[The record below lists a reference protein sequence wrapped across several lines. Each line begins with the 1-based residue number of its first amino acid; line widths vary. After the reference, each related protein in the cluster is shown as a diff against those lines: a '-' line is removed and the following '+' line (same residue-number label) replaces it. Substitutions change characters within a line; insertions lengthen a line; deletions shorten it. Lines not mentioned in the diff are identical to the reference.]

1 MAFHHGELD
10 SDTAERMLGNRVA
23 PDDAPP
29 DYREVARLLQAA
41 NTEAQPHDVKDDAIV
56 GAMVDAIVSPQPE
69 TKRKNMLTRM
79 VAAKAL
85 AAGAVVAL
93 TATGAAAATG
103 KLPDEAQ
110 HGLAQAAQHV
120 GINLPDAAN
129 HHAREH
135 TADLGPKTPPTT
147 PAADNASQPG
157 DDPADG
163 GSSTSTPTAA
173 TDQRD
178 PSGTEAGGNSSDN
191 HGAVVSQTAQN
202 ADPAGGKG
210 EEVSPVARDNNGAQ
224 VRSTHDNPSATT
236 PTPPTTPKP
245 APQPPNGSENGATH
259 SDGRSTVGS
268 ENGQGR
274 P

>member
-1 MAFHHGELD
+1 MAFHRGELD

-29 DYREVARLLQAA
+29 DFREVARLLQAA

-79 VAAKAL
+79 VTAKAL

-103 KLPDEAQ
+103 SLPDNAQ

-120 GINLPDAAN
+120 GINLPDTAN

-135 TADLGPKTPPTT
+135 TTNLGPKTT
-147 PAADNASQPG
+147 PAPAGAEHASPG
-157 DDPADG
+157 DDAND
-163 GSSTSTPTAA
+163 TSNTTAP

-178 PSGTEAGGNSSDN
+178 ASGTEAGGDSSDN

-210 EEVSPVARDNNGAQ
+210 DEVSPVARDNNGAQ
-224 VRSTHDNPSATT
+224 VRATHDNPSATT
-236 PTPPTTPKP
+236 PTPPTTPKT
-245 APQPPNGSENGATH
+245 PPPPPDGAENGATH
-259 SDGRSTVGS
+259 SDGHSTAGS

>member
-41 NTEAQPHDVKDDAIV
+41 NTEAQPHAVKDDAIV
-56 GAMVDAIVSPQPE
+56 GAMVDAIVSPPLE
-69 TKRKNMLTRM
+69 TKRKHMLTRI
-79 VAAKAL
+79 VTAKAL
-85 AAGAVVAL
+85 AVGAVVAL

-103 KLPDEAQ
+103 SLPDNAQ

-120 GINLPDAAN
+120 GINLPDTAN

-135 TADLGPKTPPTT
+135 TTNLGPKTTT
-147 PAADNASQPG
+147 PAGAEHASESG
-157 DDPADG
+157 DDPGDG
-163 GSSTSTPTAA
+163 TTSTTAP

-178 PSGTEAGGNSSDN
+178 PSGTEAGGNNSDN

-224 VRSTHDNPSATT
+224 VRATHDNPSATT
-236 PTPPTTPKP
+236 PTTPPP
-245 APQPPNGSENGATH
+245 PPNGADTGATH
-259 SDGRSTVGS
+259 SDGHSTAGS